1 MSRPIQGDDGKHAG
15 LRFAKW
21 TWTLSL
27 STVQLYVAVSSW
39 QKRETVGGQ
48 LAVGCIG

>member
-1 MSRPIQGDDGKHAG
+1 VSRPIQGDDDEHAA

-39 QKRETVGGQ
+39 QKCETVGGQ
-48 LAVGCIG
+48 LAVGGIG